1 MILRLR
7 QGVPSATVPASA
19 HAEPSL
25 AHTLLGSHLPRLL
38 ATLTPIAVCN
48 LLAAIPAGT
57 GAIGAA
63 VEAIKTV
70 VCGALVGDERSEAV
84 VAV

>member
-1 MILRLR
+1 MPS
-7 QGVPSATVPASA
+7 VPSATVPASA

-63 VEAIKTV
+63 VEAITR
-70 VCGALVGDERSEAV
+70 RSSA
-84 VAV
+84 ARWWAMNAPRPL